1 MRRVETGSTW
11 SERLLD
17 NVIGLFSPDRAGLRG
32 HFRRMD
38 RDPAYRETIL
48 AALRAS
54 GYRAAKSAG
63 GATPFGGGTASAD
76 AEILP
81 YLPALRNRSRELGRD
96 DPLASGLKSTFI
108 NNVIGTGLWPKPQA
122 KDAAGNLDAEKN
134 GAIERTWW
142 RLANN
147 LYRGERLTHSAA
159 QRLRFGKVFEDG
171 EVFRHSVKRS
181 PFEPVW
187 FEVVEADRVLTPP
200 ELSGK
205 SNIRDGIER
214 DADGVPVAVHV
225 ARAHPGDT
233 LATTLS
239 RNEFVRIE
247 FPAIQQIGAKERP
260 GQTRCVPAFHA
271 ILQDLRDLDL
281 LLLASLKR
289 VQIAACLSAFI
300 KSPKGAT
307 NLLEM
312 TAQTYGYKL
321 DQALEPGMLFKL
333 YPEESIDTLV
343 PNFPTPELGP
353 FVVMLCRRIGA
364 ALGVSWQVVLR
375 DFSESTYSSARTDK
389 LDAYQTWDALQYLF
403 IEQDLVP
410 EWQEVMS
417 DAILRGERELL
428 AAGVALA
435 DVQEVE
441 WVPNGRPWIDPLREA
456 ESIKLKIEMRLTSR
470 TAECAKM
477 GGDYPTVLEQQ
488 LQDELLERERRQAL
502 GLPAAAP
509 AQAPGFPRLPAP
521 APSDASDASDDSDAD
536 PDNGN
541 GNGNGHRP
549 RARGLLSLLRR
560 TN

>member
-1 MRRVETGSTW
+1 
-11 SERLLD
+11 
-17 NVIGLFSPDRAGLRG
+17 
-32 HFRRMD
+32 
-38 RDPAYRETIL
+38 
-48 AALRAS
+48 
-54 GYRAAKSAG
+54 
-63 GATPFGGGTASAD
+63 
-76 AEILP
+76 
-81 YLPALRNRSRELGRD
+81 
-96 DPLASGLKSTFI
+96 
-108 NNVIGTGLWPKPQA
+108 
-122 KDAAGNLDAEKN
+122 
-134 GAIERTWW
+134 
-142 RLANN
+142 
-147 LYRGERLTHSAA
+147 
-159 QRLRFGKVFEDG
+159 
-171 EVFRHSVKRS
+171 
-181 PFEPVW
+181 
-187 FEVVEADRVLTPP
+187 
-200 ELSGK
+200 
-205 SNIRDGIER
+205 
-214 DADGVPVAVHV
+214 
-225 ARAHPGDT
+225 
-233 LATTLS
+233 
-239 RNEFVRIE
+239 
-247 FPAIQQIGAKERP
+247 
-260 GQTRCVPAFHA
+260 
-271 ILQDLRDLDL
+271 
-281 LLLASLKR
+281 
-289 VQIAACLSAFI
+289 
-300 KSPKGAT
+300 
-307 NLLEM
+307 
-312 TAQTYGYKL
+312 
-321 DQALEPGMLFKL
+321 
-333 YPEESIDTLV
+333 
-343 PNFPTPELGP
+343 
-353 FVVMLCRRIGA
+353 MLCRRIGA